1 MGDEG
6 IGWGFCTTHDGC
18 TVLLLR
24 MHDGLHSAAAFHPP
38 GDRLVP
44 LTAIGAGGGLT
55 AHVSRAKASSLVA
68 AAGQQWPG
76 LGHLA
81 VRHTGCAFLLT
92 AEPSFC
98 RMQHLTALRCGRGR
112 LHGAGAGCDDLPSA
126 CGVVCRL
133 QCPLL
138 HSLPCS
144 PPCP

>member
-1 MGDEG
+1 M
-6 IGWGFCTTHDGC
+6 
-18 TVLLLR
+18 LLLR

-55 AHVSRAKASSLVA
+55 AHVSRAKASSLLA

-76 LGHLA
+76 LGRLA

-92 AEPSFC
+92 AEPSFW
-98 RMQHLTALRCGRGR
+98 RMQHLTALRCGRR
-112 LHGAGAGCDDLPSA
+112 TPGASAGFYGLPSA

-133 QCPLL
+133 QRRLL
-138 HSLPCS
+138 HSLLCS
-144 PPCP
+144 PPFP